1 MMKVSYFAG
10 VSPERVGP
18 APGRTE
24 VTDITDLTY
33 ITSAGQRQ

>member
-1 MMKVSYFAG
+1 MKVSYFAG
-10 VSPERVGP
+10 VCPERAV
-18 APGRTE
+18 RRSKRME